1 MRIILISFKVTMS
14 SCIIYSEETSSYE
27 LKNDKKN
34 PTINDKTFV
43 RNLLLYI
50 YLSTKLSQKV

>member
-34 PTINDKTFV
+34 PTINDKTFS
-43 RNLLLYI
+43 N
-50 YLSTKLSQKV
+50 